1 MKRFPYILCIVFPV
15 FVWACHTSRQT
26 IGEARENR
34 VHSIDRDLHVVI
46 DSLCRNEWSGLTEWE
61 WTHVD
66 VFDSMQDKTV
76 NPSISITRLKQSK
89 KVVARNETVV
99 SDSLNEAAAL
109 QSRSEKEQN
118 HRSSKEMDTHRV
130 SGYVL
135 MIFIIILFFYI
146 IRRKKIRN
154 VENPFEFETVV
165 FSFSEEQILRELIAE
180 SSYVAKSLVGQS
192 DLKSGWSRSIIFS
205 EDDKP
210 FLSRWLADARDEM
223 MRSLSAY
230 LSDESVS
237 TETTLVFAVLL
248 SRQRPLALDES
259 ICHQLERAIVHH
271 VLNQWFATKQ
281 PEESVRR
288 QLQYKGAMSA
298 VKSDIRLGC
307 NRRPHRPTNYF

>member
-26 IGEARENR
+26 IGEALENR

-146 IRRKKIRN
+146 IRRK
-154 VENPFEFETVV
+154 
-165 FSFSEEQILRELIAE
+165 
-180 SSYVAKSLVGQS
+180 
-192 DLKSGWSRSIIFS
+192 
-205 EDDKP
+205 
-210 FLSRWLADARDEM
+210 
-223 MRSLSAY
+223 
-230 LSDESVS
+230 
-237 TETTLVFAVLL
+237 
-248 SRQRPLALDES
+248 
-259 ICHQLERAIVHH
+259 
-271 VLNQWFATKQ
+271 
-281 PEESVRR
+281 
-288 QLQYKGAMSA
+288 
-298 VKSDIRLGC
+298 
-307 NRRPHRPTNYF
+307 